1 MDIHEHADRVEGIK
15 DAIEHLKSA
24 RDLLRYWGA
33 NRAADA
39 VARSLKSAEG
49 AQRHAY
55 RMQSE
60 AAEVQ
65 R

>member
-1 MDIHEHADRVEGIK
+1 MDIHEHAARVQGIK